1 MMLITTW
8 RKGAL
13 LNKRGANL
21 LNGLLGFALDYLA
34 FGAKV
39 EHKNINCICLFT
51 ETDSIFFD
59 GTPKEI
65 YALNE
70 CMNKYFELWDV
81 MGEELHNEFCDE
93 MECAKY
99 KVRGALL
106 CQTEKIFA
114 RSAVMYA
121 LGWKESDV
129 RESLN
134 KIFHSEDFKKFVQ
147 RIEIL
152 DMDTKSSLM
161 LVDENV

>member
-1 MMLITTW
+1 MVIITTW
-8 RKGAL
+8 RKGTL
-13 LNKRGANL
+13 LEKRGTNL
-21 LNGLLGFALDYLA
+21 LNGLLDFALDYLA

-39 EHKNINCICLFT
+39 EHANVNCICLFS

-59 GTPKEI
+59 GTPEEI
-65 YALNE
+65 YVLNE
-70 CMNKYFELWDV
+70 CMSKYLELWNV
-81 MGEELHNEFCDE
+81 MGEELHDEYCDE

-114 RSAVMYA
+114 RCAVMYA
-121 LGWKESDV
+121 LGWKEDDV
-129 RESLN
+129 RESIN
-134 KIFHSEDFKKFVQ
+134 KIFHCEDFKKFVQ

-152 DMDTKSSLM
+152 DMDAKSSLI